1 MKHRTTKNTTMIR
14 KSIIA
19 LTLTIFLFNACTENY
34 NSTEYLNRVLKN
46 LEKIESASYLLY
58 GESWNPGDTAYSFAF
73 TNYVE
78 SYRNLE
84 DTTIGASWAKFD
96 TKDKAKLNFA
106 YDGNMRTLIYDDV
119 KGMVIDSFKV
129 RKLPFRPVSPPFY
142 NYTENIIRY
151 ILDNNDSTFVEQRD
165 MGAEIYLKLTIYED
179 RQVEFFGKAHYI
191 PKNPYTFDPTSI
203 YELWIN
209 RQTNLP
215 YKVRREMSHNI
226 SVSSVSDSE
235 FNKLNIEN
243 FVASDYFPKDY
254 EIRQYGQKGK
264 QKQPNALIGKKAPNW
279 TLLTADNQNISLT
292 DLKSKVLMLQFTS
305 VSCGPCRVSIPFL
318 KELPS
323 NYKKE
328 DFDFVAIESTS
339 TNSDVLRNYMRRN
352 DFDYKFLLSTKEVL
366 KGYSIESFPV
376 FFILDKDRIIKKV
389 IEGYSIG
396 DTDNQIKE
404 TINSLL

>member
-1 MKHRTTKNTTMIR
+1 MIR

-19 LTLTIFLFNACTENY
+19 LTLTVFLFNACMENY
-34 NSTEYLNRVLKN
+34 SSTDYLRKVLNN
-46 LEKIESASYLLY
+46 LEEIESATFLLH
-58 GESWNPGDTAYSFAF
+58 GENWNPGDTAYSFAL
-73 TNYVE
+73 TKYVE

-84 DTTIGASWAKFD
+84 DTTIGASWAVFD
-96 TKDKAKLNFA
+96 SKDKAKLSFA
-106 YDGNMRTLIYDDV
+106 YDGKIRALIYDDV
-119 KGMVIDSFKV
+119 KGIVIDSFKI

-151 ILDNNDSTFVEQRD
+151 IIENNDSTSLEQKD

-191 PKNPYTFDPTSI
+191 PKNPFTLDPTSI
-203 YELWIN
+203 YEIWIN
-209 RQTNLP
+209 KQTNLP

-264 QKQPNALIGKKAPNW
+264 KRQPNALIGKKAPNW
-279 TLLTADNQNISLT
+279 TLLTTDNQKISLT

-318 KELPS
+318 KELPV

-366 KGYSIESFPV
+366 KGYNIESFPV
-376 FFILDKDRIIKKV
+376 FFILDEDRIIMKV

-396 DTDNQIKE
+396 DTDNQIKK